1 MTAPSAIL
9 SSLPLRFAAVA
20 PLPEESEF
28 GSELTIVLGTL
39 IDTSSGE
46 IGLAQLLDATIATQK
61 MAINSLAKIPYR
73 DESDHGGVDLHLETN
88 VEVLDACNYFVDK
101 IDQIKNYVE
110 SLRMVARLVDSGSSN
125 KHSATKRALE
135 ILDSFQSVEKNYNC
149 SSCLL
154 KKQKLCHETEFSE
167 IMCGSQAMALVC
179 CMFLDL
185 GLSFR
190 SKSKSKSKRGLSS
203 STKHSLQGTNSLWLR
218 LLMELA
224 NQGSSDEK
232 MKKMGSGS
240 CFLMNELHQT
250 VIAARELKE
259 HIKGNNSKK
268 EKEIKFAVER
278 LNKSSMKLEN
288 GIVII
293 EGRVKD
299 LYKSLIDVRMALL
312 GILSHV
318 PSNF

>member
-9 SSLPLRFAAVA
+9 RSLPLRFAAVA

-61 MAINSLAKIPYR
+61 KAINSLAKIPSR

-135 ILDSFQSVEKNYNC
+135 LLDSFQSVEKNYNC

-167 IMCGSQAMALVC
+167 IMCGSQALALVC

-190 SKSKSKSKRGLSS
+190 SKSKSKRGLSS
-203 STKHSLQGTNSLWLR
+203 STKHSLQGTSSLWLR